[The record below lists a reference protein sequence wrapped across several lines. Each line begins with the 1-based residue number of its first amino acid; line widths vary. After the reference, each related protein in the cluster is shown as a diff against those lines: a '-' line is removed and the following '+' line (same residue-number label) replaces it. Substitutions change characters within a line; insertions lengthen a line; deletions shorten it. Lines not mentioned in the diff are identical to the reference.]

1 MFGTNSA
8 YLFRTKD
15 PVIDELRTLIQ
26 DEYGGKLNRKVLKD
40 IEDKGGAKANT
51 SAGWFFKAVRKP
63 QNPGIESTG
72 RAIGYHRPWRKMT
85 LADRAAY
92 VKAGRMKNGHG

>member
-1 MFGTNSA
+1 MAFKTNC

-15 PVIDELRTLIQ
+15 PVIDELRTMVQ
-26 DEYGGKLNRKVLKD
+26 DKYEGKLNRRVLRD
-40 IEDKGGAKANT
+40 IEANGGAKANT
-51 SAGWFFKAVRKP
+51 TAGWFFKAVRKP
-63 QNPGIESTG
+63 QNPLIEATG

-85 LADRAAY
+85 EDDRKAY

>member
-1 MFGTNSA
+1 MFGTNKA

-40 IEDKGGAKANT
+40 IEEKGGAKANT
-51 SAGWFFKAVRKP
+51 TAGWFFKEVRKP
-63 QNPGIESTG
+63 QNPGVEATG

-85 LADRAAY
+85 SADHTAY